1 MFPLALGWKIT
12 LSFFLSLTSFSP
24 SPLITLDT
32 ISYQQCHIIYI
43 SLGQKC
49 LIKHGNSSV
58 PNTDYKFN
66 EAAYLWHQ
74 GHRENPSNSRS
85 ASWRQRSTKKKR
97 KKKLTT
103 VKQLMLLFLLCITT
117 NDNFILTNARIFK
130 QWRKDCCKHYIL
142 LFSLTTVHANII
154 NLLSYTKRLH
164 HCLPYFHYLS
174 WLY

>member
-1 MFPLALGWKIT
+1 MQCGNICMTKRNLAFTSKKTMVYILTYLAFQQNTTHDVQKANLTKRWTKMFPLALGWKIT

-97 KKKLTT
+97 KKTNNSKTT
-103 VKQLMLLFLLCITT
+103 YAVISLML
-117 NDNFILTNARIFK
+117 
-130 QWRKDCCKHYIL
+130 
-142 LFSLTTVHANII
+142 
-154 NLLSYTKRLH
+154 
-164 HCLPYFHYLS
+164 
-174 WLY
+174 